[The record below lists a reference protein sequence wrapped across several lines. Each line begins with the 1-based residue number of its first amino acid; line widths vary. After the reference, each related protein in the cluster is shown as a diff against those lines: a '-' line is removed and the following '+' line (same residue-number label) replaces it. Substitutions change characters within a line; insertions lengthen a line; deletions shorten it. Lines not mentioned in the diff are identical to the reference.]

1 MSTTPLPASVRAWL
15 WVVFVTILMMTVIG
29 GITRLT
35 GSGLSMVT
43 WHPLMGALP
52 PLDEA
57 AWNEVF
63 VLYQASPQYE
73 QVNSW
78 MTLADFKRIFFWE
91 YVHRVF
97 GRMIGLIVI
106 GPWLW
111 FLARRQLTRRWAGR
125 TILLFVLGGLQ
136 GLMGWFMV
144 RSGLVDMPRVSH
156 FRLAAHLLLAFLCGQ
171 YAVWLALDGVP
182 APSERP
188 AASRAVRLSVMGVIG
203 LVVLQIGFGA
213 FTAGTHAGLVAAT
226 FPDVNGHWLPGAF
239 VGEEGVI
246 QAVLYSPAMIAW
258 IHRMLGLLVL
268 AGVIGAVGLWWRS
281 GLVRLR
287 GPGAMLVALTSIQV
301 GLGIA
306 TVVWRVPTS
315 LAVIHQATALLLLSS
330 LTWALHRV
338 TR

>member
-1 MSTTPLPASVRAWL
+1 LSAPVRGWL
-15 WVVFVTILMMTVIG
+15 WVVFVTILMMTVLG

-43 WHPLMGALP
+43 WHPLMGVLP
-52 PLDEA
+52 PLNEA
-57 AWNEVF
+57 DWNEVF
-63 VLYQASPQYE
+63 VLYQASPEYQ

-91 YVHRVF
+91 YCHRVF

-111 FLARRQLTRRWAGR
+111 FLVRGQLTKRWAGR

-156 FRLAAHLLLAFLCGQ
+156 FRLAAHLLLAFLCAQ

-182 APSERP
+182 RPTTPRPSAP
-188 AASRAVRLSVMGVIG
+188 RAVRLSVLGVIG

-239 VGEEGVI
+239 VGDGGVI
-246 QAVLYSPAMIAW
+246 QSVLHSPAMIAW

-268 AGVIGAVGLWWRS
+268 AGVMAAVALWWRS
-281 GLVRLR
+281 GLARLR
-287 GPGAMLVALTSIQV
+287 RPGALLLALTLAQV

-315 LAVIHQATALLLLSS
+315 LAVIHQATALLLLTS

-338 TR
+338 LR